1 MQHEIEAFIH
11 YLTVEKGLS
20 SNSVSAYERDLRAYA
35 HYLQES
41 ADVKSWDSVM
51 RHHISGF
58 LRNLYENGRAAST
71 TARMLSSVRSFHR
84 FMLREKL
91 SSQDPSSDIDA
102 PKQERRLPKVLSSSE
117 VEKLLD
123 EPGGKRKPIDL
134 RNKAMLELLYATGMR
149 VTELCTLKTSDVHLQ
164 MGFVQ
169 CRGKGSKERI
179 VPLGRHASD
188 ALQHYLDSGRSEMMR
203 KKQSDDLFLNHHGNV
218 LSRQGF
224 WKIIKKL
231 AREAGIEKELSPH
244 ILRHSFATHLLEN
257 GADLRAV
264 QEMLG
269 HADISTTQI
278 YTHVTKVRMREVY
291 TQHHPRA

>member
-1 MQHEIEAFIH
+1 MHHEIETFIH

-20 SNSVSAYERDLRAYA
+20 PNSVSASERDLRAYA
-35 HYLQES
+35 AYLQQT
-41 ADVKSWDSVM
+41 ADLKDWNDVM

-58 LRNLYENGRAAST
+58 LRHLFENGRAAST
-71 TARMLSSVRSFHR
+71 TARMLSTVRSFHR

-91 SSQDPSSDIDA
+91 SAQDPSSDVDA
-102 PKQERRLPKVLSSSE
+102 PKQERRLPKVLSAAE

-123 EPGGKRKPIDL
+123 DPAGKKKPIEL

-179 VPLGRHASD
+179 VPLGSHAST
-188 ALQHYLDSGRSEMMR
+188 ALQNYLDYGRSELMK

-218 LSRQGF
+218 LTRQGF

-231 AREAGIEKELSPH
+231 AQEAGIEKELSPH
-244 ILRHSFATHLLEN
+244 MLRHSFATHLLEN